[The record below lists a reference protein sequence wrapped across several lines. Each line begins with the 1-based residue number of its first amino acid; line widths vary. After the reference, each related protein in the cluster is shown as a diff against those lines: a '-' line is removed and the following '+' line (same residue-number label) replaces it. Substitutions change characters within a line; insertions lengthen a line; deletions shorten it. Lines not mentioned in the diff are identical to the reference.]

1 MQKSTMLMFP
11 LMTVIFSISM
21 PAVFGWYWM
30 LQSLLLIIQYISL
43 DFDKTK
49 KGVQNLL
56 DVLKKDKF
64 KKQ

>member
-1 MQKSTMLMFP
+1 
-11 LMTVIFSISM
+11 M
-21 PAVFGWYWM
+21 PAALGWYWM
-30 LQSLLLIIQYISL
+30 LQSFLLIIQYMLL